1 MLACSANTALLL
13 DDSLLL
19 VKFPPFLFISLF
31 WAVLDLYRC
40 EGFSLVAAGGGFS
53 LVTVLSPLIS
63 VAALFAEHRFYRT
76 GSVVV
81 VLGLTS
87 LSARGIFP
95 DQGLN
100 LCFLHFS

>member
-63 VAALFAEHRFYRT
+63 VAALFAERRF
-76 GSVVV
+76 
-81 VLGLTS
+81 
-87 LSARGIFP
+87 
-95 DQGLN
+95 
-100 LCFLHFS
+100 